1 MDGQLPLG
9 FIGSC
14 LSSVLLS
21 SVSVRIKSICVIFN
35 YEPQANLVKLLRLFL
50 TVLCVSNIIGVS
62 SPQLINS
69 SFYRF
74 SSLPVQLYL
83 VDSFTYAASA
93 TSAAGVSF
101 SLLLIFC
108 VHLIYGRS
116 SSSSGRCLDLRSHYS
131 LNRCSRN
138 LGWEG
143 EILYVFFKNNL
154 LNVFQLNHFFLHTTV
169 ISWIGY
175 RSGYTIPYLDLL

>member
-21 SVSVRIKSICVIFN
+21 SVSVRIKSICIMSNKLIWLN
-35 YEPQANLVKLLRLFL
+35 YLGFL

>member
-21 SVSVRIKSICVIFN
+21 SVSVRIKSICIMSNKLIWLN
-35 YEPQANLVKLLRLFL
+35 YLGFL

-62 SPQLINS
+62 SPQLIKF

-108 VHLIYGRS
+108 SLN
-116 SSSSGRCLDLRSHYS
+116 LRSIVQLFRS
-131 LNRCSRN
+131 LFGFAFPLFAEQMFAK
-138 LGWEG
+138 LGLG
-143 EILYVFFKNNL
+143 GGNSVCL
-154 LNVFQLNHFFLHTTV
+154 FLK
-169 ISWIGY
+169 
-175 RSGYTIPYLDLL
+175 

>member
-1 MDGQLPLG
+1 MSHKLIWLNYLG
-9 FIGSC
+9 
-14 LSSVLLS
+14 
-21 SVSVRIKSICVIFN
+21 
-35 YEPQANLVKLLRLFL
+35 FL